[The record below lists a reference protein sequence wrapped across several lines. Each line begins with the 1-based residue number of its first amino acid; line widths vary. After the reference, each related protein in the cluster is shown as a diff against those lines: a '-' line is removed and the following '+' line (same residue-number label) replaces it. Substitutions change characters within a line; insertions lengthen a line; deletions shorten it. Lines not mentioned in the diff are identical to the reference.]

1 MGISNV
7 ISLLSGIALFLFGMA
22 LMGDGLKQVA
32 GNKLELI
39 LYRLTGNPIKGFL
52 LGAGVTAVIQSSSA
66 TSVMI
71 VGFVNSGM
79 MKVRQAISIVLG
91 AILGTS
97 ITGWIICLS
106 DIGSTGGWLDL
117 FSTATLTGVISV
129 IGIVLRMAAKD
140 PAKKHIV
147 VELGELGSKV
157 SQTVPPCRLFYHR
170 HFLLKFSYESLIC
183 LARARSSVSPQ
194 ASRLPSKHFV
204 NALVRMQNLIFL
216 WCSLF
221 VDEASGGRSSM
232 FIRGSSNR

>member
-1 MGISNV
+1 MLCVGISNV

-129 IGIVLRMAAKD
+129 IGIVVFVGLTAWDTQNIKEQYAENIDHESQQKMAVFGA
-140 PAKKHIV
+140 
-147 VELGELGSKV
+147 L
-157 SQTVPPCRLFYHR
+157 
-170 HFLLKFSYESLIC
+170 SLY
-183 LARARSSVSPQ
+183 LN
-194 ASRLPSKHFV
+194 FV
-204 NALVRMQNLIFL
+204 NIFQL
-216 WCSLF
+216 LLNF
-221 VDEASGGRSSM
+221 TGERE
-232 FIRGSSNR
+232 

>member
-91 AILGTS
+91 AILGMNT
-97 ITGWIICLS
+97 
-106 DIGSTGGWLDL
+106 
-117 FSTATLTGVISV
+117 
-129 IGIVLRMAAKD
+129 R
-140 PAKKHIV
+140 
-147 VELGELGSKV
+147 
-157 SQTVPPCRLFYHR
+157 
-170 HFLLKFSYESLIC
+170 
-183 LARARSSVSPQ
+183 
-194 ASRLPSKHFV
+194 
-204 NALVRMQNLIFL
+204 
-216 WCSLF
+216 
-221 VDEASGGRSSM
+221 
-232 FIRGSSNR
+232 